1 MIGHERSRVDSSSA
15 VGLDILSALHNHV
28 FSTVN
33 ASSSA
38 CFAMT
43 HLPLILVAGITVRE
57 YYETRNKF
65 LKDRPLLCVWS
76 SDSGRSIPNL
86 TRALSKVKGHNKNI
100 FIP

>member
-38 CFAMT
+38 CFAMS
-43 HLPLILVAGITVRE
+43 HLQLIGITGITVRGNC
-57 YYETRNKF
+57 ETRSNGSDILFKKF
-65 LKDRPLLCVWS
+65 GKS
-76 SDSGRSIPNL
+76 QN
-86 TRALSKVKGHNKNI
+86 
-100 FIP
+100 

>member
-38 CFAMT
+38 CFAMS
-43 HLPLILVAGITVRE
+43 HLQLIGITVRGNC
-57 YYETRNKF
+57 ETRSNWSDILFKKF
-65 LKDRPLLCVWS
+65 GKS
-76 SDSGRSIPNL
+76 QN
-86 TRALSKVKGHNKNI
+86 
-100 FIP
+100 